1 MYGVS
6 HMTEVAGEISVR
18 KREWSLIGS
27 RKRVIHEKRKL
38 YTDFNKIQYCNQP
51 PIKINLNKKINCNWT
66 RDLNIKHDFKKQ
78 IEKI

>member
-38 YTDFNKIQYCNQP
+38 YTDFNKIQYCN
-51 PIKINLNKKINCNWT
+51 
-66 RDLNIKHDFKKQ
+66 
-78 IEKI
+78 